1 MCVGKRGRDKSRV
14 TISLCVTERA
24 ARRKGEH
31 VGVVS
36 LHRTSV
42 SRLERRKER
51 REKREEEDRGGCDRA
66 REGQAYA
73 SPCVRDR
80 KYEYPAR
87 LVWAS
92 LRASLFPLSL
102 SLSLSGSRDRKT
114 LLGLFACGRRSYTW
128 PSVRTR
134 RTVNDGGGGAG
145 SRRVN

>member
-102 SLSLSGSRDRKT
+102 SLSLGLVTGKRYSGCSRAGAVPTLGRVYVRGAPSMTVEVERDR
-114 LLGLFACGRRSYTW
+114 
-128 PSVRTR
+128 
-134 RTVNDGGGGAG
+134 DE
-145 SRRVN
+145 